1 MVFNYKRLNYNIE
14 EDKYP
19 LHNKEALTNKIKYN
33 YIYNKFDLKSGFW
46 QVKMA
51 TESRKWRAFITH
63 NSHYEWKVMSFGFK
77 NALQIFQ
84 RKIDNIFRNDEFIIT
99 NIDVIFIFSKN
110 LKEHIEHLLV
120 FFNKYNQNGLI
131 LSEKKDENWV

>member
-1 MVFNYKRLNYNIE
+1 M
-14 EDKYP
+14 
-19 LHNKEALTNKIKYN
+19 HNKEALTNKIKYN
-33 YIYNKFDLKSGFW
+33 YIYTKSDLKNGFW

-120 FFNKYNQNGLI
+120 FFNKCNQNGLI